1 MCFVMLTR
9 ECVELAVS
17 DSCFYSFDTGNTPAH
32 ALYTLGRRLMIYL
45 LQDHPNDSMP
55 VEGRQ

>member
-1 MCFVMLTR
+1 MLTR

-17 DSCFYSFDTGNTPAH
+17 DSCFYSFDTGDTPAH

-45 LQDHPNDSMP
+45 LQDHPNDSAP